1 MCEENGRSSNSRLR
15 HMSIRYFF
23 VKDYVTDEVIV
34 INYVP
39 TDEMISDI
47 LTKPLQG
54 SKFRYLRDKLLGTS
68 S

>member
-1 MCEENGRSSNSRLR
+1 MCEENGQSSSSRLR

-34 INYVP
+34 INYTP

-68 S
+68 F